1 VTSNTLVFGAA
12 GFIGRALVKQLLDE
26 GYKVTAIDRCWID
39 GISGADCIGGDVFD
53 PTFLR
58 SVINDNDVVYHLVS
72 TTIPSTS
79 NKDPV
84 YDCESNI
91 MGTLHMLD
99 TMVEC
104 GVRKVVFASSGGTV
118 YGVPKVVPI
127 LESAE
132 TYPICAYGISKLAIE
147 RYLHLYSNLYGIQAV
162 VLRISNPF
170 GPGQLPEKGLGAIAT
185 FAKRAL
191 HGETIE
197 IWGDGSVIR
206 DFIYIDDVVDALIA
220 SEQTSEPFTLL
231 NIGSGQGKSLL
242 EVLAVIERELGDK
255 IAVSFQPSRACD
267 VPEVVLDIQKAKSV
281 LGWQPKHSFEEGM
294 KKLIAHMKSQVT
306 TN

>member
-170 GPGQLPEKGLGAIAT
+170 GPGQLPEKGLGAIA
-185 FAKRAL
+185 
-191 HGETIE
+191 
-197 IWGDGSVIR
+197 
-206 DFIYIDDVVDALIA
+206 
-220 SEQTSEPFTLL
+220 EQTSEPFTLL